1 MVARSAAILRPPV
14 GPLVGVPPV
23 VPLVGVLL
31 LLASLSPGK
40 LLSFCVYFLL
50 QISIM
55 YNIYKQVDL
64 CYIYIIIFFLSR
76 VLASSSYFETRL
88 HPDTFIGKHA
98 NNSDPH

>member
-14 GPLVGVPPV
+14 GPLVVVPPV

-31 LLASLSPGK
+31 LLASLLSPGK

-50 QISIM
+50 QISII

-64 CYIYIIIFFLSR
+64 CYI
-76 VLASSSYFETRL
+76 
-88 HPDTFIGKHA
+88 
-98 NNSDPH
+98 